1 MTGALKAESN
11 RTNARSSTGP
21 KTEWGKARS
30 ARNALR
36 HGLSLPV
43 VEDPSLSLEIDALAC
58 QIAGKDASPEIQD
71 LARRVAEAQIDLR
84 RVRYVRYKLLSHA
97 LGNPD
102 YECHASVKASS
113 EAASNDSRAMA
124 KLVHTTTKSATR
136 EEKGTGTRN
145 FATVL
150 ADLAQ
155 RLSTLDRYE
164 RKNLSRRRDA
174 IRALDVARHQ
184 GHRTRVASM
193 GPGH

>member
-1 MTGALKAESN
+1 MRAQAPVLRPNGARLAQLGM
-11 RTNARSSTGP
+11 RFGT
-21 KTEWGKARS
+21 
-30 ARNALR
+30 
-36 HGLSLPV
+36 GLSLPV

-58 QIAGKDASPEIQD
+58 QIAGKDASPEIQE
-71 LARRVAEAQIDLR
+71 LARRIAEAQIDLR
-84 RVRYVRYKLLSHA
+84 RVRDVRYKLLSHA

>member
-174 IRALDVARHQ
+174 IRALDVARQQ